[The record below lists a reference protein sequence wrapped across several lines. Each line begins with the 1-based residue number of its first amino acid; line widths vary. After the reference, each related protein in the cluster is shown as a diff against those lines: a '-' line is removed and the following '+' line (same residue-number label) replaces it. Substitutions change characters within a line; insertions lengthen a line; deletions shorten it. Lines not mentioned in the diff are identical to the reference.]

1 MRYAIIRYMKDELEP
16 LHSRKGMVLFLVC
29 ITCISVG
36 GILKLTA
43 PVILPF
49 TISLFLAMVM
59 NPMVI
64 FLERWRLPRIVSI
77 FLAIGI
83 IITGLY
89 LIGVVLFSSARTI
102 LTLYPRYE
110 RRLTEI
116 YGTLAGFFELSYD
129 DRLSFFDNL
138 WSQWGVRSRIRGITL
153 SLSNGFIGFLKEASM
168 VVLFMAFLLLE
179 MAFFKDK
186 IDLAFEHKRSGQIK
200 KIGADVVR
208 QISRYLSA
216 KFFIS
221 LATGIA
227 VTIGLSLTGLE
238 FAVLWGLIQFIL
250 NFIPNIGSIAAGTGI
265 GLFALL
271 QFWPEPGPIVVTVL
285 IMLGVNLI
293 IGNILEPKIMGDN
306 LGIAPI
312 AVLMSL
318 MIWGWLWGFVG
329 LILAVPMTVIVK
341 ILCEN
346 IPMLEPVSILL
357 GSRKAVL
364 AKKAEAQAK
373 MQAAPA
379 PLERV

>member
-1 MRYAIIRYMKDELEP
+1 MKDELGA
-16 LHSRKGMVLFLVC
+16 LHLRKGAVLLLVC
-29 ITCISVG
+29 ITGVG
-36 GILKLTA
+36 AGVILKVTA

-49 TISLFLAMVM
+49 TVSLFLAMVM
-59 NPMVI
+59 NPMVL
-64 FLERWRLPRIVSI
+64 FLEGWRLPRIVSI
-77 FLAIGI
+77 LLAIGI

-89 LIGVVLFSSARTI
+89 LIGIVLFSSARTI

-116 YGTLAGFFELSYD
+116 YGTLAGFFEFSYD

-138 WSQWGVRSRIRGITL
+138 WGQWGVRSRIRGITL
-153 SLSNGFIGFLKEASM
+153 ALSNGFIGFLREALM

-186 IDLAFEHKRSGQIK
+186 IDLAFEHKRSGQIQ

-208 QISRYLSA
+208 QMSRYLSA

-221 LATGIA
+221 LATGVA

-250 NFIPNIGSIAAGTGI
+250 NFIPNIGSIAAGTGV

-271 QFWPEPGPIVVTVL
+271 QFWPEPGPIIVTVL
-285 IMLGVNLI
+285 IMLGVNMI

-364 AKKAEAQAK
+364 AKKAEAQSK
-373 MQAAPA
+373 MQAAPS
-379 PLERV
+379 PIE

>member
-1 MRYAIIRYMKDELEP
+1 MKDALGP
-16 LHSRKGMVLFLVC
+16 LHTHQGMALFLVC

-36 GILKLTA
+36 AILKVTA

-49 TISLFLAMVM
+49 TLSLFLAMAM
-59 NPMVI
+59 NPMVV
-64 FLERWRLPRIVSI
+64 FLERRHLPRILSI
-77 FLAIGI
+77 LLAIGI
-83 IITGLY
+83 IIAGLY

-116 YGTLAGFFELSYD
+116 YVTLADFFELSYD
-129 DRLSFFDNL
+129 DQLSFFDNL
-138 WSQWGVRSRIRGITL
+138 WSQWGVRSRIRGMTL
-153 SLSNGFIGFLKEASM
+153 SLSNGFIGFLQEALM

-179 MAFFKDK
+179 RAFFKDK
-186 IDLAFEHKRSGQIK
+186 IELAFEHKRSSQIK

-208 QISRYLSA
+208 QMSRYLSA

-227 VTIGLSLTGLE
+227 VAIGLTLTGLE
-238 FAVLWGLIQFIL
+238 FAVLWGFIQFIL
-250 NFIPNIGSIAAGTGI
+250 NFIPNIGSIAAGTGV

-271 QFWPEPGPIVVTVL
+271 QFWPEPGPVIVTVL
-285 IMLGVNLI
+285 IMLGVNMI

-318 MIWGWLWGFVG
+318 MVWGWLWGFVG
-329 LILAVPMTVIVK
+329 LILAVPMTVVIK

-346 IPMLEPVSILL
+346 IPLLEPVSILL
-357 GSRKAVL
+357 GSPKAVL

-373 MQAAPA
+373 AQAAPA
-379 PLERV
+379 PAE

>member
-1 MRYAIIRYMKDELEP
+1 MKDELEQ
-16 LHSRKGMVLFLVC
+16 LHSRKGMVLFLVF

-36 GILKLTA
+36 VLLKVTA

-49 TISLFLAMVM
+49 TISLFLAMVV
-59 NPMVI
+59 NPIVV
-64 FLERWRLPRIVSI
+64 FLERWHLPRIVSI
-77 FLAIGI
+77 LFAIGMI
-83 IITGLY
+83 IAGLY
-89 LIGVVLFSSARTI
+89 LIGIVLFSSARTI

-116 YGTLAGFFELSYD
+116 YVSLAGFFELSYD
-129 DRLSFFDNL
+129 EHLSFFDNL
-138 WSQWGVRSRIRGITL
+138 WGQLGIRSRIRDMTL
-153 SLSNGFIGFLKEASM
+153 SLSNGFIGFLMEALM

-179 MAFFKDK
+179 SAFFKEK
-186 IDLAFEHKRSGQIK
+186 IELAFEHRRSGQIK
-200 KIGADVVR
+200 KIGADVVL
-208 QISRYLSA
+208 QMSRYLSA

-221 LATGIA
+221 LATGIV

-250 NFIPNIGSIAAGTGI
+250 NFIPNIGSIAAGIGV

-271 QFWPEPGPIVVTVL
+271 QFWPEPGPVIVTVL
-285 IMLGVNLI
+285 IMLGVNMI

-306 LGIAPI
+306 LGLAPI

-318 MIWGWLWGFVG
+318 LLWGWLWGFVG

-357 GSRKAVL
+357 DSRKAVL
-364 AKKAEAQAK
+364 MKKADHARAH
-373 MQAAPA
+373 AAPTTS
-379 PLERV
+379 E

>member
-1 MRYAIIRYMKDELEP
+1 MKDELDP
-16 LHSRKGMVLFLVC
+16 SHLRKGMVLFLVF

-36 GILKLTA
+36 VMLKFTA

-49 TISLFLAMVM
+49 TISLFLAMAM
-59 NPMVI
+59 NPIVVL
-64 FLERWRLPRIVSI
+64 LERWRLPRIVSI
-77 FLAIGI
+77 LLAIGI
-83 IITGLY
+83 IIAGLY
-89 LIGVVLFSSARTI
+89 LIGAVLFSSARTI

-116 YGTLAGFFELSYD
+116 YVTLAGFFELSYD
-129 DRLSFFDNL
+129 AQLSFFDNL
-138 WSQWGVRSRIRGITL
+138 WSQWGVRSRIRGMTL
-153 SLSNGFIGFLKEASM
+153 SLSNGFIGFLREALM

-179 MAFFKDK
+179 TAFFKDK

-208 QISRYLSA
+208 QMSRYLSA

-221 LATGIA
+221 LATGVT
-227 VTIGLSLTGLE
+227 VTIGLSLIGLE
-238 FAVLWGLIQFIL
+238 FPVLWGLIQFIL
-250 NFIPNIGSIAAGTGI
+250 NFIPNIGSIAAGTGV

-271 QFWPEPGPIVVTVL
+271 QFWPEPGPIIVTVL
-285 IMLGVNLI
+285 IMLGVNMI

-312 AVLMSL
+312 VVLMSL
-318 MIWGWLWGFVG
+318 MLWGWLWGFVG
-329 LILAVPMTVIVK
+329 LILAVPMTVIIK

-373 MQAAPA
+373 GQSPGPA
-379 PLERV
+379 

>member
-1 MRYAIIRYMKDELEP
+1 MKDELEP

>member
-1 MRYAIIRYMKDELEP
+1 MKDEAGP
-16 LHSRKGMVLFLVC
+16 SNSRKGMVLFLVF

-36 GILKLTA
+36 VILKVTA

-49 TISLFLAMVM
+49 TIALFLAMVM
-59 NPMVI
+59 NPMVV
-64 FLERWRLPRIVSI
+64 FLEQRRLPRIVSI
-77 FLAIGI
+77 LLAIGI

-89 LIGVVLFSSARTI
+89 LIGAALFSSARTI

-116 YGTLAGFFELSYD
+116 YVTLAGFFELSYD
-129 DRLSFFDNL
+129 EQLSFFDNL
-138 WSQWGVRSRIRGITL
+138 WNQWGIRSRIRGMTL
-153 SLSNGFIGFLKEASM
+153 FLSNGFIGFLKEALM

-179 MAFFKDK
+179 TAFFEDK

-200 KIGADVVR
+200 KIGADVMR
-208 QISRYLSA
+208 QMSRYISA

-238 FAVLWGLIQFIL
+238 FAVIWGLIQFIL
-250 NFIPNIGSIAAGTGI
+250 NFIPNIGSIVAGTGV

-271 QFWPEPGPIVVTVL
+271 QFWPEPGPVVITVL
-285 IMLGVNLI
+285 IMVGVNML

-373 MQAAPA
+373 VQAALAPA
-379 PLERV
+379 E